1 MNLNRYAVVF
11 MGILLLTIALP
22 TNAQEGDTQ
31 LYGGASEMGEV
42 LLRQQGVSGIGLTL
56 IEGDPFFRFQLQPE
70 VDLGKIGIGLDL
82 VLLYNPYPEEHEDG
96 TMDAQ
101 FLAEDGEEWDNLSTI
116 IRTIRYLRY
125 GGLNEPLYARFGELD
140 YVTIGHGFIMSGYAN
155 HDRRGLRV
163 NVSSGTGNVGLE
175 TVVNNLADPTI
186 FGGRAYLRPL
196 QGTGMLSILERLE
209 FGATYLTDIK
219 PDLLPDDEKD
229 DKTINEEPLIA
240 LGADIAFPLIET
252 NRFQLLLYDDLAVL
266 NTKQIA
272 NPDETERAM
281 GNAVGVGLSIPK
293 ALFKAEYRTFGEGF
307 IPTVFDYT
315 YEAASTDF
323 LGMEED
329 ASGDE
334 AIRGYFSMLAVN
346 PIPKVDLMATFQ
358 DYSNSEPRLYAGITE
373 SGLVERMS
381 FRAFYTKR
389 DIGLPYLEELGN
401 PNSVKDPGF
410 VEDLFRLDEKSA
422 FTVRIG
428 YELFASFEV
437 AVLQEY
443 RFHQVEKED
452 GEMGFE
458 PIKKTS
464 VEAGFRLQ
472 FE

>member
-1 MNLNRYAVVF
+1 MNLNKYAIVF
-11 MGILLLTIALP
+11 IGILLLTIALP
-22 TNAQEGDTQ
+22 TNAQEEQTQ
-31 LYGGASEMGEV
+31 FYGGASEMGEV
-42 LLRQQGVSGIGLTL
+42 ILRQQGASGIGLTL

-70 VDLGKIGIGLDL
+70 IAIGRIGVGLDF
-82 VLLYNPYPEEHEDG
+82 VLLYNPYSED
-96 TMDAQ
+96 DEAK
-101 FLAEDGEEWDNLSTI
+101 FLAEDGEKWDNLSTI
-116 IRTIRYLRY
+116 IRTVRYLRY
-125 GGLNEPLYARFGELD
+125 GRLNEPLYARFGELD

-163 NVSSGTGNVGLE
+163 NVSSGPGNVGLE
-175 TVVNNLADPTI
+175 MVVNNLGDPTI
-186 FGGRAYLRPL
+186 FGGRTYIRPL
-196 QGTGMLSILERLE
+196 QGVGLPSIIERLE
-209 FGATYLTDIK
+209 FGATYLTDIE
-219 PDLLPDDEKD
+219 PDLLSDDEKD
-229 DKTINEEPLIA
+229 DTTINEEPLIA
-240 LGADIAFPLIET
+240 LGGDVALPLIET
-252 NRFQLLLYDDLAVL
+252 NLLQLLLYDDLAVL

-272 NPDETERAM
+272 NPDETERAI
-281 GNAVGVGLSIPK
+281 GNAVGVGLSISK

-315 YEAASTDF
+315 YEVTAPDF

-329 ASGDE
+329 TNGDE
-334 AIRGYFSMLAVN
+334 AIRGYFSMLAVS
-346 PIPKVDLMATFQ
+346 PVPKVELLATFQ
-358 DYSNSEPRLYAGITE
+358 DYSNSEPRLYAGLTE
-373 SGLVERMS
+373 SGIVERMS

-401 PNSVKDPGF
+401 PDSIKDPGF

-428 YELFASFEV
+428 YELFASFEL
-437 AVLQEY
+437 AILQEY
-443 RFHQVEKED
+443 RFHQVERED